1 MAINTSS
8 EYYSMK
14 VPKTFDR
21 LINKLPVERRERIEA
36 LRRALAKEY
45 ELFRANCK
53 DPDMPRKP
61 LRRS

>member
-1 MAINTSS
+1 
-8 EYYSMK
+8 MK
-14 VPKTFDR
+14 VPKSFDR